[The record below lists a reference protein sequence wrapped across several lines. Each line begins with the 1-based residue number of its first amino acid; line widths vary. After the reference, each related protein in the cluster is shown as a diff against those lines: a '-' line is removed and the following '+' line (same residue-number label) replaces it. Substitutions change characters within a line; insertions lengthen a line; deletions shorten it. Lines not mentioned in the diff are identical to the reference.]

1 MTKVSI
7 IVPTYN
13 RKSLISCAIDSV
25 LRQTFEDFELLI
37 VDDGSTDN
45 TGDFIKENYTDK
57 RIRYFYQ
64 ENQGQTYARNKALG
78 HSVGEYICFLDS
90 DDYWPTNKLEISLKV
105 FEDNPDIDVVYGDE
119 MVINHEGEELGRE
132 KIKRYSGNITKHLL
146 VENFIGMSAS
156 MVKADKI
163 KEVGGMDEKVRVA
176 DDFSLWLRL
185 SRTSQFYYL
194 DEVLGY
200 YRLTE
205 GQISV
210 DKIARLD
217 SNLRTVLNFLNN
229 YPDCINKKD
238 KSEALCE
245 FYSKRVRILGELNR
259 YGQGLREFFL
269 AFRSAPDSLL
279 PWRAL
284 YRLFIKAKVNE

>member
-1 MTKVSI
+1 MAKVSI

-13 RKSLISCAIDSV
+13 RKNLIGCAIDSV
-25 LRQTFEDFELLI
+25 LGQTFEDFELLI

-45 TGDFIKENYTDK
+45 TGDFIKENYTDN
-57 RIRYFYQ
+57 RIHYFYQ

-78 HSVGEYICFLDS
+78 HSSGEYICFLDS
-90 DDYWPTNKLEISLKV
+90 DDYWPENKLEISLKV
-105 FEDNPDIDVVYGDE
+105 FEDNPNIDVVYGDE

-163 KEVGGMDEKVRVA
+163 KEIGGMDEKVRVA

-185 SRTSQFYYL
+185 SRISQFYYL

-229 YPDCINKKD
+229 YPDCISKKD
-238 KSEALCE
+238 KYKALCE
-245 FYSKRVRILGELNR
+245 FYSKRVRILGELKR
-259 YGQGLREFFL
+259 YGQGLREFVL